1 MKIFYRIFIFL
12 ILYALLTIPDNR
24 SQLHIPEKNSLEVS
38 SKWWGKFAQN
48 LVKFRITN
56 SEYQEYYYE
65 KHRNLLNYHLDELL
79 LQLAEPGDPILDSI
93 SHHVNKLSTLASL
106 APHKINEF
114 HGDVARWRKL
124 LKYQSRYWDTSSEST
139 NQRIFHLIT
148 ESRLAFES
156 ALIQSNTASATLSTI
171 QNIDG
176 LKSVTIENLEFK
188 SGDIVSF
195 NLAYK
200 QDPFVSFIKELP
212 NVYQHLGCVHITD
225 TSASVVYIDHEEGI
239 KIVALDKFIGEIAP
253 NGITLRL
260 RDDIPAINK
269 NPHIPALAAT
279 DIYSMASGHVYE
291 FDYNFDSDTQF
302 YLYDWELIN
311 TAYKAHDLNLEPSKF
326 VSNSSSIHLGN
337 PNSHLN
343 AFEIELDHR
352 FVIAGEWYNTQQLYN
367 KRILTA
373 ATSSIMHPERVKT
386 DFIDP
391 FYLPL
396 YRIMKA
402 YSMIIG
408 IFGFEQPIP
417 SGVTAQAQLVYNNL
431 IKEQEELVERLTLE
445 ISSYEKKQNH
455 KATYL
460 KMLQKSNEIKDQQ
473 LADLK

>member
-1 MKIFYRIFIFL
+1 MKVFYKIFIFI
-12 ILYALLTIPDNR
+12 ILYALLAIPDNR

-38 SKWWGKFAQN
+38 SKWWGKYAQN

-56 SEYQEYYYE
+56 SEYQQYYYE
-65 KHRNLLNYHLDELL
+65 KHRNALNYHLDDLL
-79 LQLAEPGDPILDSI
+79 LQLAEPDDSILDSI
-93 SHHVNKLSTLASL
+93 SHHINKLSALASL
-106 APHKINEF
+106 APNKINEF
-114 HGDVARWRKL
+114 QYDVIRWRKL

-139 NQRIFHLIT
+139 KQRVFHLIT

-156 ALIQSNTASATLSTI
+156 ALIQSNTESATLSTA
-171 QNIDG
+171 QNIDS
-176 LKSVTIENLEFK
+176 LKPITTKNLEFK
-188 SGDIVSF
+188 TGDIVSF
-195 NLAYK
+195 NLDYRE
-200 QDPFVSFIKELP
+200 DPFVSFIKELP
-212 NVYQHLGCVHITD
+212 NVYQHLGCVHLTD
-225 TSASVVYIDHEEGI
+225 TSASVIYIDHEEGI
-239 KIVALDKFIGEIAP
+239 KIVDLDNFTDDIAP

-260 RDDIPAINK
+260 RDDIPEIYK
-269 NPHIPALAAT
+269 NPQIPALAAA
-279 DIYSMASGHVYE
+279 DIYSMASGHAYE

-337 PNSHLN
+337 SNSHLN

-352 FVIAGEWYNTQQLYN
+352 FIVVGEWYNTQQLYN

-386 DFIDP
+386 DFINP

-396 YRIMKA
+396 YRVMKA
-402 YSMIIG
+402 YSVSMG
-408 IFGFEQPIP
+408 ILGFEQPIP
-417 SGVTAQAQLVYNNL
+417 SGVTAQSQLVYNAL
-431 IKEQEELVERLTLE
+431 IKEQKELVEKLTMD
-445 ISSYEKKQNH
+445 ITAYEKKQNH

-460 KMLQKSNEIKDQQ
+460 KMLQKSNEIKGQQ